1 MGCFDFTYADNG
13 ENVRG
18 RRGYVYISK
27 ALQKATGLANPMRF
41 TSTDEY
47 GRFAFDIKGRSIELD
62 IYAIYAA
69 QLALAGIT
77 HESKPIR
84 QYIEE
89 LHKKTFAD
97 YRTEELEELI
107 RDKGIHEFFSTNH
120 NMPAVK
126 LTVKH
131 LANQREKTIDCEEYT
146 DTRHADERRRPRQG
160 HVPRHED
167 PSQSHRTDVL
177 LRLVH
182 AQALFPAHLRR
193 QLGPP
198 LRTTLRQHDGPQT
211 QRAVQVPT

>member
-27 ALQKATGLANPMRF
+27 ALQKTTGLANPMRF

-47 GRFAFDIKGRSIELD
+47 GHFAFDIKGRSIELD

-69 QLALAGIT
+69 QLALAGII
-77 HESKPIR
+77 HETKPIR

-89 LHKKTFAD
+89 LRKKTFAD

-146 DTRHADERRRPRQG
+146 DTRLPMLITRKKLPCDVTDDITDIARNWGFVTTGDPNQGWTPTRNLYCQYRPR
-160 HVPRHED
+160 
-167 PSQSHRTDVL
+167 
-177 LRLVH
+177 
-182 AQALFPAHLRR
+182 
-193 QLGPP
+193 
-198 LRTTLRQHDGPQT
+198 
-211 QRAVQVPT
+211 

>member
-47 GRFAFDIKGRSIELD
+47 GRFTFDIKGRRVALD
-62 IYAIYAA
+62 IYAVYAA
-69 QLALAGIT
+69 QLALAGVI
-77 HESKPIR
+77 HETKPIR

-89 LHKKTFAD
+89 LREKTFAD
-97 YRTEELEELI
+97 YRTEGLEELI
-107 RDKGIHEFFSTNH
+107 RNEGIHEFFSTNH

-146 DTRHADERRRPRQG
+146 DTRLPMLITRKKLPCDVTDDITDIARNWGFVTTNDPNQGWTPTCNLYCQYRPR
-160 HVPRHED
+160 
-167 PSQSHRTDVL
+167 
-177 LRLVH
+177 
-182 AQALFPAHLRR
+182 
-193 QLGPP
+193 
-198 LRTTLRQHDGPQT
+198 
-211 QRAVQVPT
+211 